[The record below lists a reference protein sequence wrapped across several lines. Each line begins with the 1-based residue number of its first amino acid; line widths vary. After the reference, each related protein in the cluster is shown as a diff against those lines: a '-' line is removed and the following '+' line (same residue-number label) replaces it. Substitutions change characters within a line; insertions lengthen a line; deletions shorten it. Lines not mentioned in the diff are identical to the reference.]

1 MGSLVQQI
9 NLFRPDMIVARAD
22 RNARLLLTVAI
33 ASLAAVLLMA
43 LAGQLYLSDLAG
55 QRTALADQLRKQQ
68 GEVARVRDALVVHDP
83 DPFLEAELDRLRGQV
98 LAIDANLMALT
109 KVRPDNGGFADFFAG
124 LARNTVEGLWFDAVV
139 LSAGG
144 REVMLKGMAK
154 DPALV
159 PRLLQTLTAEPA
171 FSGRSFRK
179 VNFQR
184 QPQEQGGLVGF
195 ELRSAQVSGAD
206 DAS

>member
-1 MGSLVQQI
+1 MGGLVQQI
-9 NLFRPDMIVARAD
+9 NLYRPDMVTAKAD

-33 ASLAAVLLMA
+33 ASLAAVLLLT
-43 LAGQLYLSDLAG
+43 LAGELYLSN
-55 QRTALADQLRKQQ
+55 LADQRATVAEQLRKQQ
-68 GEVARVRDALVVHDP
+68 ADVARVRDSLVAHDP
-83 DPFLEAELDRLRGQV
+83 DPFLEAELDRLQRQV
-98 LAIDANLMALT
+98 VAIDTNLVALNE
-109 KVRPDNGGFADFFAG
+109 VRPTGSGFADFFAG
-124 LARNTVEGLWFDAVV
+124 LARNTVDGLWFDGVV

-144 REVMLKGMAK
+144 REVMLKGVAT

-159 PRLLQTLTAEPA
+159 PRLLQTLTTEPA
-171 FSGRSFRK
+171 FNGRSFRK
-179 VNFQR
+179 VSFQR